1 MIAGQ
6 LPSPELYDDW
16 RSFAAALLVALE
28 DLVGQA
34 QGGDYIGHVVTT
46 TPVDPSQLPPLPA
59 GYYPLWLNNADAN
72 LYLGTEDYDPPPAPN
87 IVFIDTQNIANAA
100 IELQKLADG
109 AVGTT
114 AKLADAVVLNAK
126 IGDATILRAK
136 IGDGEIVN
144 AKIGSLAVNEAKIAD
159 LAVTSAK
166 IANLAVGSAH
176 IQLLAVN
183 TAHIA
188 DAAIVN
194 AKIGNTIQ
202 SNTWNAG
209 TKAGWLIDKNGNIQG
224 QGISI
229 YDNTGSLIFGA
240 GGTVDFTRLVFDYN
254 KLTKFEKQTTFK
266 SMQAAIE
273 AAYQYARAR
282 AVELAVSTAT
292 MDAAWTTW
300 TTYLDAL
307 SPHINDFNQDT
318 TLYTPFA
325 PINFPAGLYGSAVV
339 GAYGPYTTITDND
352 PTSHLTKTLDIPK
365 PVNALPYTMGY
376 IVRKDQIGSVTRSV
390 RLNFYFNGGG
400 GSRDHEV
407 YFDTQTGQFYSPF
420 DANGPYGVMDLG
432 TEWLVYMTLTDTS
445 VHNNIGA
452 YIVPAVGSGSFGSIN
467 TTAQGTVDIRS
478 ILVAQGGLS
487 ALGRDYLLGL
497 YNLTIAAIDAQWVLV
512 SQKDATTALTTGLT
526 GAALTSLATNLIGQ
540 FTSSNI
546 STYIAAAAIQT
557 AQIADAQITTAK
569 IANLQVTNAHIA
581 DLTVTGAKIA
591 DATIASAKIISLQA
605 NKVVASSLSAI
616 TATIGLLRTATSGAR
631 LEVESNQ
638 IRVYDSSNVM
648 RVRMGIW

>member
-183 TAHIA
+183 SAHIA

-292 MDAAWTTW
+292 MDTAWTTW
-300 TTYLDAL
+300 TAYLDAL
-307 SPHINDFNQDT
+307 TPHVNDFNQDT
-318 TLYTPFA
+318 TLYTPIA
-325 PINFPAGLYGSAVV
+325 PIDFPGGMTGTAIV
-339 GAYGPYTTITDND
+339 GTYGPYTTLTDNNAAD
-352 PTSHLTKTLDIPK
+352 YLVKLLDVPK
-365 PVNALPYTMGY
+365 PVNALPYTIGY
-376 IVRKDQIGSVTRSV
+376 TVRKDQTGYATRGV
-390 RLNFYFNGGG
+390 RFEFTFLGGG
-400 GSRDHEV
+400 GTKDHEV
-407 YFDTQTGQFYSPF
+407 YFDTQTGQFSSNLG
-420 DANGPYGVMDLG
+420 ASGPYGVLDLG
-432 TEWLVYMTLTDTS
+432 TEWLVWMQMTDASL
-445 VHNNIGA
+445 HNFA
-452 YIVPAVGSGSFGSIN
+452 RARIVPAIGSGAFGSAN
-467 TTAQGTVDIRS
+467 ASAQGTVDIRS
-478 ILVAQGGLS
+478 ILIAQGTLA

-497 YNLTIAAIDAQWVLV
+497 YNSTIAAIDAQWVLV

-526 GAALTSLATNLIGQ
+526 GAALTTLATNLIGQ

-581 DLTVTGAKIA
+581 DLAVTNAKIA
-591 DATIASAKIISLQA
+591 DATIASAKIVSLDA
-605 NKVVASSLSAI
+605 NKINAASLSAI

-638 IRVYDSSNVM
+638 IRVYDSSNVL